1 MEIAAIRAALL
12 WCTVINYGLLVLW
25 FVMFA
30 VAHEWLYGFHGR
42 WFKISVERF
51 DAIHYGGMAVYKI
64 AIFVFNL
71 APYLALLIVA

>member
-30 VAHEWLYGFHGR
+30 VVHEWLYGFHGR

-71 APYLALLIVA
+71 VPYLALLIVA